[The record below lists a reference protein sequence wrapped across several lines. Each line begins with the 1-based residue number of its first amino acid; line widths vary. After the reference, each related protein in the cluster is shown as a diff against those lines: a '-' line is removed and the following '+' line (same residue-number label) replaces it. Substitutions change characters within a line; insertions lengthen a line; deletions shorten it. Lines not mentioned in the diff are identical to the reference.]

1 MPNQKDVPET
11 KVVEKYQI
19 NNFAFGR
26 FLSTVVNVGDNGAAM
41 FWF

>member
-1 MPNQKDVPET
+1 MPKT

-26 FLSTVVNVGDNGAAM
+26 FLSRVVNLGNNGAAM